1 MVSIEL
7 LLFMKKK
14 EKVLKNKLKY
24 IAQLV
29 EDMPIVVRHGHL
41 MYDVDS
47 ESYNDLANRV
57 LDVCDLTDHPAFS

>member
-1 MVSIEL
+1 LVSIEL

-14 EKVLKNKLKY
+14 ETILKNKLKY

-29 EDMPIVVRHGHL
+29 EDVPLVVRYGHL

-47 ESYNDLANRV
+47 ESYNELANRV
-57 LDVCDLTDHPAFS
+57 LEVCDLTDHPAF